1 MKDNF
6 CCVEKVMSRIEI
18 NWTAFVRS
26 DNTVEKEEQFFKKM
40 ASEMDRK
47 HEPNLG
53 ALRQA
58 AEFPISQKIIKTT
71 NISVVCYL
79 QYYNN
84 FPS

>member
-18 NWTAFVRS
+18 SWAAFVKS
-26 DNTVEKEEQFFKKM
+26 DDTVKKEEQFFFKKP

-58 AEFPISQKIIKTT
+58 AEFPISQ
-71 NISVVCYL
+71 
-79 QYYNN
+79 
-84 FPS
+84 